1 MNNIIVLIE
10 NVVQLPTTN
19 YEIRQTAQVDLT
31 GPNAPYTET
40 DTGWWIEFTSPV
52 PFGKSVTVIH
62 NLDK

>member
-1 MNNIIVLIE
+1 VIQIPV
-10 NVVQLPTTN
+10 TN

-31 GPNAPYTET
+31 GPNTPYTET

-52 PFGKSVTVIH
+52 PLGKPVTIVH